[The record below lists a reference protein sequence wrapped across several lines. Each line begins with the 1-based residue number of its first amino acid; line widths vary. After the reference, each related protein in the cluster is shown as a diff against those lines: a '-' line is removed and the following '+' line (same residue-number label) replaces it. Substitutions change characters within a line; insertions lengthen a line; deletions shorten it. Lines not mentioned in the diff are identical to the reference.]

1 MSRSVMN
8 TIAYL
13 KEFLYEYN
21 EEWFEK
27 KKQDFESDEDYAVK
41 DKICY
46 IRRQF
51 IIEETAGHEYPPS
64 YEIKKIDFNNY
75 CWNNHF
81 IVDKEIKVLDNF
93 NELVPIFNR
102 YFNFKIKKFGDT
114 YLLNDLE
121 NELKEIF
128 ETYQKELIGLSSP
141 FNINQKILISW
152 LYDKIISPHKEKLL
166 YLKESKQ
173 ANTSSGLT
181 LERCKKLSE
190 FKLIK
195 NRSLKDFYSPSN
207 EEPDIAVFIHNL
219 LSAQPKTLKGQL
231 ALYTRPGLFYIILR
245 TLKECYIP
253 FSLTL
258 IESTQKISI
267 GDRYFNKAAYKT
279 WVSKN
284 KNIPSVPEIIQL
296 FAE

>member
-13 KEFLYEYN
+13 KEFLYGYN

-46 IRRQF
+46 ISRQF
-51 IIEETAGHEYPPS
+51 VIEETAGHEYPPS

-102 YFNFKIKKFGDT
+102 YFNFRIKKFGDT
-114 YLLNDLE
+114 YLSNDLE

-166 YLKESKQ
+166 YLK
-173 ANTSSGLT
+173 
-181 LERCKKLSE
+181 
-190 FKLIK
+190 
-195 NRSLKDFYSPSN
+195 
-207 EEPDIAVFIHNL
+207 
-219 LSAQPKTLKGQL
+219 
-231 ALYTRPGLFYIILR
+231 
-245 TLKECYIP
+245 
-253 FSLTL
+253 
-258 IESTQKISI
+258 
-267 GDRYFNKAAYKT
+267 
-279 WVSKN
+279 
-284 KNIPSVPEIIQL
+284 
-296 FAE
+296 